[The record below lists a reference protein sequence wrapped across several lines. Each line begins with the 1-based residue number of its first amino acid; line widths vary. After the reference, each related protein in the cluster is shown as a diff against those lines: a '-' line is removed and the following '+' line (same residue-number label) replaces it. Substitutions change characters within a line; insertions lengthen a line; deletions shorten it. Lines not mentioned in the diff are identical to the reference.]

1 MQKFFEYVIFIVIQV
16 LFLTIGSNRLT
27 SLLIRNHTPPN
38 LLSTKYS
45 TGHYAYLL
53 FSLTFSCSTLVTLF
67 VPWCQVYT
75 FLKVNKGWKHRPA
88 AYIASVTTC
97 GYLYMLIGIPTTI
110 NTSSMIELS
119 IIRTSMIGVTVISI
133 LSGFGMANAPL
144 TVWYQRHVSEHDYRI
159 AERAYAQTNKM
170 IAEKKMALGRMKQ
183 QQERQSSTEQ
193 ASTSGYIGRF
203 VSSLFGKGKDQEME
217 LLQTEIEQ
225 LEGLAVSMNN
235 DLEELERSRARTKFI
250 VTAVSVV
257 LQRQSSM
264 DPITR
269 TLSMIISHFDGYN
282 IDPTFWSQQL
292 SFWFAGIIVFSSVR
306 SFLKLLS
313 KLLEIFLLKITFST
327 NNILLLI
334 AQVMGM
340 YFLSSVLMIQLN
352 LPLEYKYLLSSS
364 LQSIELDIYK
374 YWSDTISCIACILSI
389 LIICVLRQTQDAT
402 SMTRDFADMELLVAE
417 NGLRT

>member
-1 MQKFFEYVIFIVIQV
+1 M
-16 LFLTIGSNRLT
+16 RRT
-27 SLLIRNHTPPN
+27 S
-38 LLSTKYS
+38 
-45 TGHYAYLL
+45 
-53 FSLTFSCSTLVTLF
+53 LVTLF

-235 DLEELERSRARTKFI
+235 DLEELERSRARTKYAKTWKGKVWSLVNMIFAIYCVYRFI

>member
-1 MQKFFEYVIFIVIQV
+1 
-16 LFLTIGSNRLT
+16 
-27 SLLIRNHTPPN
+27 
-38 LLSTKYS
+38 
-45 TGHYAYLL
+45 
-53 FSLTFSCSTLVTLF
+53 
-67 VPWCQVYT
+67 
-75 FLKVNKGWKHRPA
+75 
-88 AYIASVTTC
+88 
-97 GYLYMLIGIPTTI
+97 
-110 NTSSMIELS
+110 
-119 IIRTSMIGVTVISI
+119 MIGVTVISV
-133 LSGFGMANAPL
+133 LAGFGMANAPL
-144 TVWYQRHVSEHDYRI
+144 TVWYQRHVSEHDYRV

-170 IAEKKMALGRMKQ
+170 IEEKKMALDRMKQ

-193 ASTSGYIGRF
+193 ASTSNYVGRF
-203 VSSLFGKGKDQEME
+203 VSSLFSKGKDQEME

-235 DLEELERSRARTKFI
+235 DLEELERDRARTKYAKTWKGKAWKLVNMMFAIYCAYRFI
-250 VTAVSVV
+250 V
-257 LQRQSSM
+257 SSM

-269 TLSMIISHFDGYN
+269 TLSMIISHFDSYN

-402 SMTRDFADMELLVAE
+402 SMTRDFADIELLAAE